1 MIRRI
6 GMTVLLAAV
15 GAMLAS
21 CASFEPNPLLGRW
34 TMASPLAP
42 GLVLGTYEFR
52 RSTMT
57 AFGVTQDVEYSVEG
71 NNVLVI
77 PDGIGIGIEGD
88 DPKTET
94 LAAGR
99 HRPADAAET
108 DQADRAPRE
117 PAAFKRQKQ
126 QPRPCQVCEDRRRR

>member
-1 MIRRI
+1 MIRRV
-6 GMTVLLAAV
+6 GMMVLLAAA
-15 GAMLAS
+15 GTLLAS

-42 GLVLGTYEFR
+42 GLVLGIYEFR

-77 PDGIGIGIEGD
+77 PEGIGVGIEVTIEEDGRARLN
-88 DPKTET
+88 DPVTGGLLT
-94 LAAGR
+94 L
-99 HRPADAAET
+99 
-108 DQADRAPRE
+108 
-117 PAAFKRQKQ
+117 
-126 QPRPCQVCEDRRRR
+126 RRLRS

>member
-1 MIRRI
+1 MVRRV
-6 GMTVLLAAV
+6 GMTILLAAA

-57 AFGVTQDVEYSVEG
+57 AFGVTQNVEYSVDG

-77 PDGIGIGIEGD
+77 PEGIGIGIEVTIDEDGRARLN
-88 DPKTET
+88 DPITGGLVE
-94 LAAGR
+94 L
-99 HRPADAAET
+99 
-108 DQADRAPRE
+108 
-117 PAAFKRQKQ
+117 
-126 QPRPCQVCEDRRRR
+126 RRLRS